1 MNILFVCHNDF
12 ASNSMNHIAG
22 FARGLGALGHGCA
35 VAIPDHYAA
44 SLETL
49 EPHPPFRPVLFSAT
63 WNDVDELFP
72 DRQPADVIHAW
83 TPRENVRRAVAR
95 CREAMPTADLVVH
108 LEDNEQHLSEAFAKT
123 GHAHLRHLSNEELAE
138 KVPLNLAHP
147 RRSLD
152 FLRSADGLTGIIA
165 ELADFAPAGVP
176 FVELWPA
183 VDFARYHP
191 GPPDPALRASLGIR
205 PEEKILC
212 YNGNSHF
219 ANGAEMQSLYE
230 AVFLLNRR
238 GVPCRLIRTG
248 LDAADFPRRFP
259 ADELAAHILHLGF
272 VEAARLPALLRLAD
286 VLVQPGESNR
296 FNTHRLPSKLPEF
309 LASGRPVLMPRANVG
324 GRVRPGEEALI
335 LETGQPGE
343 MADQCQRVFSDAAL
357 AERLSAGAAAFARR
371 SFDLETNSQV
381 LARFYRES
389 CLLWRQ
395 RQQPTFR
402 RTLGNV
408 GAAIPPQASSP
419 M

>member
-1 MNILFVCHNDF
+1 MNILFVCPNDF
-12 ASNSMNHIAG
+12 VSNSMNHITG
-22 FARGLGALGHGCA
+22 FARGLGALGHASA
-35 VAIPDHYAA
+35 VAVPDHYAETVA
-44 SLETL
+44 TL
-49 EPHPPFRPVLFSAT
+49 ERDAPFRPVLFSDT
-63 WNDVDELFP
+63 WKDVGGLFP
-72 DRQPADVIHAW
+72 DRQPADVVHAW

-95 CREAMPTADLVVH
+95 CREAVPAADLVIH
-108 LEDNEQHLSEAFAKT
+108 LEDNEQHLSEVFAKI

-152 FLRSADGLTGIIA
+152 FLRSADGLTGIVA
-165 ELADFAPAGVP
+165 ELADFAPVGVP
-176 FVELWPA
+176 FVELWPP
-183 VDFARYHP
+183 VDFERYHP
-191 GPPDPALRASLGIR
+191 GPPDPALRVKLGIR

-248 LDAADFPRRFP
+248 LDAADFSRRFP
-259 ADELAAHILHLGF
+259 ADELASQIVHLGF

-309 LASGRPVLMPRANVG
+309 LASGRPVIMPRANVG
-324 GRVRPGEEALI
+324 LRVRPGEEALVM
-335 LETGQPGE
+335 ETGRPE
-343 MADQCQRVFSDAAL
+343 EVADLCQRVFADAGL
-357 AERLSAGAAAFARR
+357 AERLAAGAAAFARR
-371 SFDLETNSQV
+371 SFDPATNSKV
-381 LARFYRES
+381 LAQFYKES

-395 RQQPTFR
+395 RARSTFR
-402 RTLGNV
+402 NSFSQL
-408 GAAIPPQASSP
+408 
-419 M
+419 